1 MYIHLG
7 QNVVV
12 PKKGIIGI
20 FDLDICTSSSLT
32 RSFLQKAEKEGEVIT
47 ISGELP
53 KVFAVYQ
60 DKSSKKIFLSQLSSQ
75 TLLKRWDTGDI
86 DA

>member
-12 PKKGIIGI
+12 SKKGIIGI
-20 FDLDICTSSSLT
+20 FDLDICTSSALT
-32 RSFLQKAEKEGEVIT
+32 RNFLQKAEKDGEIID

-53 KVFAVYQ
+53 KVFAVYEE
-60 DKSSKKIFLSQLSSQ
+60 KGVRKTYLSQLSSQ